1 MLRGHDTARIDG
13 KGRLKVPAEFLDR
26 FLALCREDRRVF
38 LTSLD
43 GVTALLYPLPVWERH
58 EAELAELPETH
69 PAVRK
74 YRETVNYWG
83 KETSL
88 DGQGR
93 ILIHPLLR
101 DAAGLEG
108 TASVFGDRDRLRIR
122 RFEDVAK
129 ERLVVSDEDLGT
141 IADLIEQRRNR

>member
-13 KGRLKVPAEFLDR
+13 KGRLKIPAEFLDR

-58 EAELAELPETH
+58 EEELGELPET

-88 DGQGR
+88 DAQGR

-101 DAAGLEG
+101 DEANLDG

-122 RFEDVAK
+122 RFDDTAR
-129 ERLVVSDEDLGT
+129 ERMVVSDEELGA
-141 IADLIEQRRNR
+141 IAALIQQQRNR